1 MTTATVGAL
10 KVVLSADSAQFSS
23 GLKDAQGMAGAF
35 GAALGKVAGTVAAFG
50 AAAVAA
56 AAAIAVGVKRA
67 IDSAD
72 KLDEVAEKVGLS
84 VTALSELQYAAKITG
99 VSFEGLQTGVVRL
112 TRAMSDVA
120 KGGESD
126 AAKAFQVLG
135 IEVQNADGSLRSSAD
150 VLGDIAQK
158 FSEFKDGAEKTALA
172 VAIFGRSG
180 ADMIPLLN
188 QGAEGLGKL
197 NQEARDFGVA
207 VGPEAAKASAKFN
220 EDLDRLQSAFSGIYI
235 AIAQRVVPILAE
247 LTEQFVILMRE
258 MKLAESAGQL
268 AEKVLG
274 GIAYYAALAKG
285 NIEGLTASFA
295 GWKQV
300 LSSLGSLDFAQANKQ
315 FQDMVTNLDNI
326 EKRMLGSLQ
335 RIRQQNMGLLSGA
348 DAILSADGF
357 TGGSNNKRNA
367 PTIASA
373 SATAGGGGTTPQQ
386 EYDYEKARIEARLVA
401 IREGLLTEE
410 ETKYEAY
417 QKDLMAV
424 EEALNKK
431 ILLEQDAAALRL
443 QIEKKFQ
450 DEKAKLDQE
459 SWNAQLSGYA
469 SFFGSMG
476 KVAESWGKK
485 NNAVSKALGI
495 AQALISTYVGATK
508 ALASAPFPANMGA
521 FAAVMAKGL
530 AAVSAIMAVNPNG
543 GGGRAAIGGGSFSGG
558 AGAAQQQAPEQAGR
572 SMYVT
577 LSGDVF
583 NREMVRGLLEKVSDF
598 QKDGGGKVVFA

>member
-35 GAALGKVAGTVAAFG
+35 GAALGKVAGAVAAFG

-56 AAAIAVGVKRA
+56 AAIVVVQMRKVA
-67 IDSAD
+67 DSAD
-72 KLDEVAEKVGLS
+72 EMGKAAQKVGLMTEELS
-84 VTALSELQYAAKITG
+84 ALKYTAGLAG
-99 VSFEGLQTGVVRL
+99 VGFDALQTSLVRL
-112 TRAMSDVA
+112 TRSMSDVA

-126 AAKAFQVLG
+126 AAKAFEVLG
-135 IEVQNADGSLRSSAD
+135 ISVQNADGSLRSSAE
-150 VLGDIAQK
+150 VMGDIAQK

-172 VAIFGRSG
+172 VAIFGRAG
-180 ADMIPLLN
+180 GDMIPLLN
-188 QGAEGLGKL
+188 QGRDAIAETNKEAKDLGVTMSAGL
-197 NQEARDFGVA
+197 ARDS
-207 VGPEAAKASAKFN
+207 E
-220 EDLDRLQSAFSGIYI
+220 RLNDNISRLYSAFQGVWT
-235 AIAQRVVPILAE
+235 AIGERLIPRLAE
-247 LTEQFVILMRE
+247 LSDQFVALIKEMR
-258 MKLAESAGQL
+258 LAESAGEL
-268 AEKVLG
+268 AEKILN

-300 LSSLGSLDFAQANKQ
+300 ISSLASLEFAQANQQ
-315 FQDMVTNLDNI
+315 FRDMVSNLDAI
-326 EKRMLGSLQ
+326 EKKMLSSMD
-335 RIRQQNMGLLSGA
+335 RIRQKAADKAAFGDLGGA
-348 DAILSADGF
+348 FAAF
-357 TGGSNNKRNA
+357 TPQKPNA

-373 SATAGGGGTTPQQ
+373 SATAGGGGTSPQQ

-558 AGAAQQQAPEQAGR
+558 GAQQQAPEQAGR